1 MRSQPVFRTIALLL
15 PVIAGAQP
23 ATLHG
28 TVERII
34 VHGRSLENNLED
46 DSPDRQVTV
55 YLPPSYQGSPE
66 RRYPTLY
73 FLHGFSSSDDYWFGR
88 TRDHGPDLS
97 RIMDAA
103 LSSGNTREMI
113 LIVPNA
119 LTRYYGSFFSR
130 SATTGDWEQFIAQ
143 DLVDAIDARYRT
155 IPKAE
160 SRGLAGHSMG
170 GYGALRIGI
179 HYPQVFSTLYLLS
192 ACCLKTFTNEVQTE
206 DKASA
211 SSAGLSLGELAET
224 ARGFAGRLSSVFTAT
239 NLEADT
245 GNHPDPQVGEFLGMT
260 TLAMSA
266 AWSPDPASP
275 PFYLDVPFLP
285 SPQRTDILAKWAQ
298 NMGLTIARQS
308 TANLKRLRIVG
319 MDAGGQDELPQ
330 IPIEMA
336 ELDKLL
342 KENRVPEVF
351 ETYKGTHNDHIPDRL
366 QHVVLPFFSRYLTG
380 F

>member
-1 MRSQPVFRTIALLL
+1 MLYTFALMWPFIA
-15 PVIAGAQP
+15 AAQT
-23 ATLHG
+23 AARHG
-28 TVERII
+28 TVERIV
-34 VHGRSLENNLED
+34 VHGRSLEDNLED

-55 YLPPSYQGSPE
+55 YLPPSYRTFAD

-88 TRDHGPDLS
+88 TREHGPDLA
-97 RIMDAA
+97 RIMDEA
-103 LSSGNTREMI
+103 LSSGHSREMI
-113 LIVPNA
+113 LVVPNA

-130 SATTGDWEQFIAQ
+130 SATTGDWEQFIAR
-143 DLVDAIDARYRT
+143 DLVDAMDGRYRT
-155 IPKAE
+155 IPTAG

-170 GYGALRIGI
+170 GYGALRIGV
-179 HYPQVFSTLYLLS
+179 HYPEVFSTLYLLS
-192 ACCLKTFTNEVQTE
+192 ACCLKTFTNDAPPD
-206 DKASA
+206 DKGAT
-211 SSAGLSLGELAET
+211 SSSGLSLGEIAET
-224 ARGFAGRLSSVFTAT
+224 ARGLAGRLSAVFMAP

-285 SPQRTDILAKWAQ
+285 SPQRTDILAKWAE

-308 TANLKRLRIVG
+308 TANLKQLRFIGLDVG
-319 MDAGGQDELPQ
+319 EQDELPQ

-336 ELDKLL
+336 ELDTLL
-342 KENRVPEVF
+342 KANRVPDIFEV
-351 ETYKGTHNDHIPDRL
+351 YKGTHNDHIPDRL
-366 QHVVLPFFSRYLTG
+366 QNVVFPFFSLHLAG